1 MKSKI
6 ALYFLINFF
15 IFNSI
20 VSCDSEDL
28 PLVKELTVA
37 ERMTSGTWKISNF
50 TYKGNNKTADYN
62 GVSFDF
68 DAISVALN
76 NTGTL
81 PVAGGWS
88 VIDEGFEGA
97 PELVFILTLTSV
109 EPRFT
114 SISDDWKI
122 ISSSNTELKLKD
134 ENLETGDID
143 YLTFLKN

>member
-1 MKSKI
+1 MKSKK
-6 ALYFLINFF
+6 AFCFLISILVFG
-15 IFNSI
+15 SI
-20 VSCDSEDL
+20 VGCDSEDL
-28 PLVKELTVA
+28 PLVKELTIS
-37 ERMTSGTWKISNF
+37 ERMTSGTWKISTF
-50 TYKGNNKTADYN
+50 TYKGVNKTIDYS

-122 ISSSNTELKLKD
+122 ISSSNSELKLKD

-143 YLTFLKN
+143 YLTFIKN